1 MRIGAGID
9 LFFDDANRLGFYT
22 EFSKLLVPTPV
33 AVYDSNK
40 DFLGYRQP
48 DIDFVNGIIASFSD
62 APGGLGE
69 ELSEITT
76 AVGLEY
82 RFQESF
88 SARTGFFNESQNKGS
103 RRYLT
108 MGAGF
113 NLDFIE
119 IDLSYLF
126 STSRVRNPLENTI
139 RFSLSLNLDQ
149 SASQPSSKDSLDN
162 SL

>member
-1 MRIGAGID
+1 
-9 LFFDDANRLGFYT
+9 
-22 EFSKLLVPTPV
+22 
-33 AVYDSNK
+33 
-40 DFLGYRQP
+40 
-48 DIDFVNGIIASFSD
+48 
-62 APGGLGE
+62 LGE

>member
-1 MRIGAGID
+1 
-9 LFFDDANRLGFYT
+9 
-22 EFSKLLVPTPV
+22 
-33 AVYDSNK
+33 
-40 DFLGYRQP
+40 
-48 DIDFVNGIIASFSD
+48 
-62 APGGLGE
+62 
-69 ELSEITT
+69 
-76 AVGLEY
+76 
-82 RFQESF
+82 
-88 SARTGFFNESQNKGS
+88 
-103 RRYLT
+103 

>member
-1 MRIGAGID
+1 MRIGTGLE
-9 LFFDDANRLGFYT
+9 LFFDDDNSLGFYT

-33 AVYDSNK
+33 AVFDTDEN
-40 DFLGYRQP
+40 FLGYRQP
-48 DIDFVNGIIASFSD
+48 DIDFLNGIFTSFSD
-62 APGGLGE
+62 APDGWSE

-76 AVGLEY
+76 AIGLEY

-88 SARTGFFNESQNKGS
+88 SVRTGFFNESQDKGS

-149 SASQPSSKDSLDN
+149 SSSQSPVDN